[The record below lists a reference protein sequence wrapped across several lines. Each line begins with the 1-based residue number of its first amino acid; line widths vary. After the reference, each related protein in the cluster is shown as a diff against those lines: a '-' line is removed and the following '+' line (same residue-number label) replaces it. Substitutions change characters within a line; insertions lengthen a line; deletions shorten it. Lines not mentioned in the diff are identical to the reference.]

1 MVWLFGEIKDRN
13 IKTEFVKLDETEFTE
28 IEQSVDSFNSKE
40 DLIEY
45 INGKKYDNNKLYKI
59 ILTGKR
65 SFDVNCREILN
76 LISVRNVLKIK
87 DLTKFEVNLDKLKN
101 ENTLKGL
108 FVKEALNKLDEGIY
122 TKEEIEKAIEIGL
135 SNM

>member
-1 MVWLFGEIKDRN
+1 MFGEIKDRN